1 MWKPKSNKPPAKRSV
16 LFDEKPLLPWL
27 EIKRRPFVS
36 YGLIAV
42 NIIVFVA
49 FLISTKSWG
58 INSSGTVDFIEWGGN
73 WAPLTL
79 DNQSWRLVTSCFL
92 HLNIL
97 HILMNMFS
105 LIITGRLCE
114 KFYGHLKT
122 AIIYCISGVGSGVF
136 SILVGLIG
144 SAAGFSSSMLPVSV
158 GASGAI
164 CGLIGAYAAAL
175 FTHRN
180 DFEPGVYRLTA
191 KEFFF
196 FLIGLL
202 FYGIFLHLDQGAHF
216 GGLLIGFGLGL
227 GLLPHENRHAFERR
241 DYLAIAI
248 TSIAVLALFLILKI
262 APIDKQGN
270 FIICRAHYLAAKQ
283 KFDEGEALIKG
294 LIAEQPQN
302 REAKLALADI
312 YLEGDTAEKS
322 IPILTEVLR
331 EGKPAASEYIRLAL
345 ANLRARHFSECIA
358 ACDAALKLDP
368 ADQAAASTR
377 SWALIEKGWAA
388 GNFADVMK
396 YSKQFYDA
404 ASDAKDKGY
413 RALIYTLAARR
424 CNAASAD
431 SLIKNCQYYG
441 LKDWISSLVQFMAGK
456 IDKTKILSLA
466 QSNDEKTE
474 AMTYVGLCEIQK
486 HEIASAKA
494 HLEWVM
500 KHGNKT
506 FFEYDFARDELAR
519 MK

>member
-1 MWKPKSNKPPAKRSV
+1 MWKPKSNSPPTKKPV

-27 EIKRRPFVS
+27 EAKRRPLVS
-36 YGLIAV
+36 CGLIAV
-42 NIIVFVA
+42 NTIVFVA

-105 LIITGRLCE
+105 LIVVGRLCE

-122 AIIYCISGVGSGVF
+122 AIIYCISGIGAGVF

-144 SAAGFSSSMLPVSV
+144 SAAGLSQMLPISV

-164 CGLIGAYAAAL
+164 CGLIGAYAAA
-175 FTHRN
+175 FFAHRN
-180 DFEPGVYRLTA
+180 DFGPEVYRLTS

-202 FYGIFLHLDQGAHF
+202 FYGIVLHLDQGAHF
-216 GGLLIGFGLGL
+216 GGLLIGFVLGL
-227 GLLPHENRHAFERR
+227 GLLPHENRATFERR

-248 TSIAVLALFLILKI
+248 TSVAVFALFLTLKFG
-262 APIDKQGN
+262 PLDKQGN
-270 FIICRAHYLAAKQ
+270 FTIYRARYLAAKQ
-283 KFDEGEALIKG
+283 KYDEGEALIKG

-312 YLEGDTAEKS
+312 YIEGDQSEKS
-322 IPILTEVLR
+322 IPILTEALR
-331 EGKPAASEYIRLAL
+331 EGKPAASDYTRLAL

-358 ACDAALKLDP
+358 TCDAALKLDP
-368 ADQAAASTR
+368 ADKNAVSTR
-377 SWALIEKGWAA
+377 SWAFIERGWAA